1 MVLATRLAYV
11 PMTMVNGAVLGNL
24 REPFCS
30 ELCYRGRCVDKVHH
44 ALGGRD
50 DGLSPP
56 EFLCLRL
63 WTASG
68 CSLAQGTSSGPYSS
82 HYRRALIRLLDFCGN
97 YVCMFS
103 LNLNRVL
110 QLCVL
115 WHTSDPK
122 GYIRESRYL
131 QYSTRKFMLD
141 SAALCCFAEI

>member
-1 MVLATRLAYV
+1 MVLAIRLAYV

-50 DGLSPP
+50 DRLSPP

-68 CSLAQGTSSGPYSS
+68 CSLAQGTSLLEFIIPYLVVLAYIIIATS
-82 HYRRALIRLLDFCGN
+82 HISFYLSLLSDIL
-97 YVCMFS
+97 S
-103 LNLNRVL
+103 IL
-110 QLCVL
+110 QVMSPDLKL
-115 WHTSDPK
+115 
-122 GYIRESRYL
+122 L
-131 QYSTRKFMLD
+131 QY
-141 SAALCCFAEI
+141 